1 MKHVTSAMLL
11 ALGLGLFTAGTS
23 MPATAA
29 QDIAGYDRFDVQAA
43 HRARPLAAS
52 IWYPAGSHIYVA
64 PVGKSAIWQ
73 STNAYIGAA
82 IEPGKHPLILL
93 SHGSGGNMDGIG
105 WLSSQLALRGAI
117 VLAVNHPGTTTGDSS
132 PRRTMYLGQ
141 RALDVTAA
149 LDQVLANPEFAPYID
164 TNNISAVGFSL
175 GGTTVLN
182 LAGMQFDRA
191 AYRDYCVK
199 YQDSAQDCIFYKK
212 GGVDFA
218 HLPDDFTNGYRD
230 TRISKTV
237 AIEPGMSFAV
247 KPDSLADV
255 SNPVLF
261 IKLGQEHG
269 WLAGDVSAS
278 GSNLV
283 AKVKDASLA
292 VFAPAYHLTFLAECE
307 PGAAKL
313 LEEMDDDPI
322 CSDPEGTDRSL
333 VHRQVADEIAT
344 FLGLP

>member
-11 ALGLGLFTAGTS
+11 ALGLGLFTTVTS
-23 MPATAA
+23 MPATAG

-199 YQDSAQDCIFYKK
+199 YQD
-212 GGVDFA
+212 
-218 HLPDDFTNGYRD
+218 L
-230 TRISKTV
+230 
-237 AIEPGMSFAV
+237 
-247 KPDSLADV
+247 SL
-255 SNPVLF
+255 
-261 IKLGQEHG
+261 IH
-269 WLAGDVSAS
+269 
-278 GSNLV
+278 
-283 AKVKDASLA
+283 
-292 VFAPAYHLTFLAECE
+292 
-307 PGAAKL
+307 
-313 LEEMDDDPI
+313 I
-322 CSDPEGTDRSL
+322 
-333 VHRQVADEIAT
+333 
-344 FLGLP
+344 